1 MLRLLTGILMLVIFI
16 LPASALNGLA
26 AEQEGNFLAGKLH
39 LCYGAGKVFFEPDEE
54 DLETLKLFSEED
66 KTVVAFFDILS
77 KYSMGIAYS
86 LPNMPVYKYLV
97 SSLDE
102 DHYMSLTVRALCES
116 SDMKKSLS
124 LCERAMDAVTD
135 AYGED
140 SWEYAYLLNIKLQR
154 YILLG
159 NVAEAQKTLARYL
172 ELNAANGR
180 EKWWLNPT
188 IYSYMAA
195 GNIGIKK
202 EDAALACL
210 DSMNKAITDIPQD
223 VVRLVGIVP
232 FMNVVYV
239 YNTAG
244 GWEESLDLSK
254 KIKQWVEDSGLQ
266 GTETH
271 AYAKQCVGQAMSMT
285 GSAAEALTLF
295 DEVKNDYKR
304 LGIEDCYYMT
314 TLKNWMKF
322 AKKKK

>member
-1 MLRLLTGILMLVIFI
+1 MLRLLTGILMLVICI

-66 KTVVAFFDILS
+66 KTVVAFFDIMAKHSL
-77 KYSMGIAYS
+77 GLAYS
-86 LPNMPVYKYLV
+86 IPNMPVYKYLV
-97 SSLDE
+97 STLDE
-102 DHYMSLTVRALCES
+102 DHYMSLIVRALTETA
-116 SDMKKSLS
+116 DMKKSLT
-124 LCERAMDAVTD
+124 LCDRAMDAVEN

-154 YILLG
+154 CVLLG
-159 NVAEAQKTLARYL
+159 NVADAEKNLARYL

-188 IYSYMAA
+188 PYAYMAV
-195 GNIGIKK
+195 GYITKEK
-202 EDAALACL
+202 EDAALASL
-210 DSMNKAITDIPQD
+210 DSMNKAILDIPQD
-223 VVRLVGIVP
+223 IVRLAGIVP
-232 FMNVVYV
+232 YLNVLYV

-244 GWEESLDLSK
+244 GWTESLDLSK
-254 KIKQWVEDSGLQ
+254 NILKWVEDSGLEN
-266 GTETH
+266 TEAH
-271 AYAKQCVGQAMSMT
+271 AYAKQCVGQAMTMT
-285 GSAAEALTLF
+285 GNASKALAIF

-314 TLKNWMKF
+314 TLKNWIKY